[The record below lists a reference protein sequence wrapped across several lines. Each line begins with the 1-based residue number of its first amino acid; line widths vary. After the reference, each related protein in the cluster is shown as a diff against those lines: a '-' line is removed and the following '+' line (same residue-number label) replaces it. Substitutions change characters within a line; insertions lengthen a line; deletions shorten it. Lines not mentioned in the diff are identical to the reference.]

1 MLRRLFPAAFLL
13 LCSLSL
19 FAQTATQA
27 RIHYY
32 RPDAQFAGWGLH
44 AWNNT
49 TDFVTWTQPIQSDGS
64 DSYGIYF
71 DVDLYDATTPLGFII
86 HNGDN
91 KDPGPDMYMDVTK
104 PGRNAWVISGDP
116 VVYYTQPTKSQ
127 LLNANFHRLQAF
139 WIDRNTI
146 AIQAAYY
153 HAGDTVRLYSDWNAQ
168 LAMTDTGLTGGQ
180 STVLTP
186 DASGLTA
193 AQLAKFPQL
202 NGYAAFHL
210 PDPEN
215 FNYAR
220 YLKGQLAVSDVDSGG
235 NFTYATGVQTA
246 GVLDE
251 LYYYSGKLGPSFHGS
266 VPVISVWAPTA
277 QSVSLQ
283 LFNGSADT
291 TPAQVLPMSESNGVW
306 SVQGKPQ
313 WKGKYYL
320 FDVKVYTPF
329 TFGLLENVVTDPW
342 SIGLSLNSTKS
353 QIIDLDDAAN
363 KPTGWDTVPSP
374 RLDRWNDLSIYEL
387 HIRDFSETD
396 NTVPAVQ
403 RGTYLAFTDT
413 TSNGM
418 RHLRSLAHAGLRA
431 VHLLP
436 NFDIASVN
444 EDKSTWKTTGDL
456 SADPPD
462 SDQQQ
467 AAVAAIQGQDGFNW
481 GYDPLHYLTPEGSYA
496 VNADKRT
503 KEYRAMVESLHANG
517 LRVIQDVV
525 FNHTSTFGQNPN
537 SVLDQVVPEY
547 YYRLDVNGSNYFAS
561 CCADT
566 ASEHRMMEKLM
577 IDAVTTFA
585 KEYKIDGFRFDIM
598 SFHLMSNM
606 QHIRQALDQLTLQK
620 DGVDGKKV
628 YIYGEAWNFGE
639 TGNNALGKNA
649 IQVNLYGTGIGSFND
664 RTRDGVRGGGPFND
678 VREQGF
684 ATGLF
689 TDPNTTFS
697 IGDSDT
703 QKAKL
708 LLESDW
714 IRVGLTGN
722 LRDYTFT
729 DRNGNTVAGSA
740 VDYNGQQT
748 GYTASPVE
756 DISYASAHDNQT
768 IFDAVQLKSNIT
780 DSIADRTRRQNL
792 ANSLILL
799 GQGIPFVHAGDD
811 ILRSKSGDNNS
822 YDSGDWFNKIDWTMQ
837 ADNWGVGL
845 PIASQ
850 NNWQW
855 SDLQPLLADPALMPQ
870 PANIQRAYDHFRE
883 MLRIRY
889 SSPLF
894 RMTTEAQIQG
904 NLRFLNVGPNQIPG
918 VIAMVLGSGE
928 QGIVVVFNG
937 SNASQTISD
946 ASLSNLHLQLHP
958 VLQHSTDSVVKQST
972 YDNAGSVTVPALTT
986 AVFAND

>member
-1 MLRRLFPAAFLL
+1 MLRRLSLPVLIL
-13 LCSLSL
+13 LCTLAGY
-19 FAQTATQA
+19 AQGPTQA

-44 AWNNT
+44 VWNNT
-49 TDFVTWTQPIQSDGS
+49 TDNVTWTTPLQPAGS

-71 DVDLYDATTPLGFII
+71 DVDLFDATTPLGFII
-86 HNGDN
+86 HKGDT
-91 KDPGPDMYMDVTK
+91 KDPGPDMYMDVTQ
-104 PGRNAWVISGDP
+104 PGRNAWIISGDSTI
-116 VVYYTQPTKSQ
+116 YYTQPTKSQ
-127 LLNANFHRLQAF
+127 LLSANFHRLQAY

-146 AIQAAYY
+146 AIQAAYF
-153 HAGDTVRLYSDWNAQ
+153 HSGDTVRLHSDLSAG
-168 LAMTDTGLTGGQ
+168 LAITDTGLTGGQ
-180 STVLTP
+180 STLLTP
-186 DASGLTA
+186 DPSGLTP
-193 AQLAKFPQL
+193 AQLATFPQL

-210 PDPEN
+210 QN
-215 FNYAR
+215 ARSFNYAM
-220 YLKGQLAVSDVDSGG
+220 YLKGQVAVSDVDSAG
-235 NFTYATGVQTA
+235 NLTYATGVQTP
-246 GVLDE
+246 GVLDD
-251 LYYYSGKLGPSFHGS
+251 LYFYSGKLGPSFRGT
-266 VPVISVWAPTA
+266 VPTVSVWAPTA
-277 QSVSLQ
+277 QSVALQ
-283 LFNGSADT
+283 LFNAATDA
-291 TPAQVLPMSESNGVW
+291 TPTQVVPMHESNGVW

-313 WKGKYYL
+313 WKNKYYL
-320 FDVKVYTPF
+320 FNVKVYTPF
-329 TFGLLENVVTDPW
+329 TFSVVENVVTDPW
-342 SIGLSLNSTKS
+342 SLGLSLNSTKS
-353 QIIDLDDAAN
+353 QIIDLDDASN
-363 KPTGWDTVPSP
+363 KPLGWDLLPSP
-374 RLDRWNDLSIYEL
+374 PLASWNDLSIYEL
-387 HIRDFSETD
+387 HIRDFSATD
-396 NTVPAVQ
+396 STIPAVQ
-403 RGTYLAFTDT
+403 RGTYLAFTDQ

-418 RHLRSLAHAGLRA
+418 KHLRSLSQSGLRA

-444 EDKSTWKTTGDL
+444 EDKTTWKTTGDL
-456 SADPPD
+456 SVYPPD

-496 VNADKRT
+496 VNAASRT

-525 FNHTSTFGQNPN
+525 FNHTSSFGQNPN
-537 SVLDQVVPEY
+537 SVLDEVVPDY
-547 YYRLDVNGSNYFAS
+547 YYRLDANGANYFAS

-566 ASEHRMMEKLM
+566 ATEHRMMEKLM

-585 KEYKIDGFRFDIM
+585 KEYKVDGFRFDIM
-598 SFHLMSNM
+598 SFHLLSNI
-606 QHIRQALDQLTLQK
+606 QHVRQALDQLTLRN
-620 DGVDGKKV
+620 DGVDGRKV
-628 YIYGEAWNFGE
+628 YLYGEGWNFGE

-649 IQVNLYGTGIGSFND
+649 MQSNLYGTGIGSFND

-708 LLESDW
+708 LQESDW
-714 IRVGLTGN
+714 IRIGLTGN
-722 LRDYTFT
+722 LRDYSFT
-729 DRNGNTVAGSA
+729 DSNGNTVTGGS
-740 VDYNGQQT
+740 VDYNGQHA
-748 GYTASPVE
+748 GYTAQPIE

-799 GQGIPFVHAGDD
+799 GQGIPFFHAGDD

-822 YDSGDWFNKIDWTMQ
+822 YDSGDWFNKIDWTLQ
-837 ADNWGVGL
+837 TDNWGVGL

-850 NNWQW
+850 NSFQW

-870 PANIQRAYDHFRE
+870 PANIQRAYDHFCE
-883 MLRIRY
+883 MLRVRY

-894 RMTTEAQIQG
+894 RMSTEPQIQA

-918 VIAMVLGSGE
+918 VIAVVLGTGR
-928 QGIVVVFNG
+928 QQIVVVFNG

-946 ASLSNLHLQLHP
+946 ASLANLRLQLHP
-958 VLQHSTDSVVKQST
+958 VLQHSTDPVVKQST
-972 YDNAGSVTVPALTT
+972 YNSNGSVTVPALTT
-986 AVFAND
+986 AVFTPR